1 MKRNLTERPLTINLP
16 ENLDPLPECPAARVL
31 RERNKKP
38 AFYKTRHPAHC
49 LSARAGRHLTAV
61 NWVKVE
67 PIYNL
72 AAAREVLGAW
82 REIRDPA
89 TGYVSWNDLSEKT
102 GRSILEIAQT
112 VKAIQQHYP
121 AAVNLSVN
129 RMGDGVY
136 VKFKPEALPRARA
149 ANA

>member
-1 MKRNLTERPLTINLP
+1 MRPLTISLP
-16 ENLDPLPECPAARVL
+16 ESLEPLAESPAARLL

-49 LSARAGRHLTAV
+49 LSARPGCRLTAV

-67 PIYNL
+67 PKYNP
-72 AAAREVLGAW
+72 AVAREVLGAW
-82 REIRDPA
+82 GESQEPA
-89 TGYVSWNDLSEKT
+89 TGYVSWDDLSGKT
-102 GRSILEIAQT
+102 GMSIPEIVQT

-121 AAVNLSVN
+121 QAVNLSVN

-136 VKFKPEALPRARA
+136 VKFKPEALPRE
-149 ANA
+149 